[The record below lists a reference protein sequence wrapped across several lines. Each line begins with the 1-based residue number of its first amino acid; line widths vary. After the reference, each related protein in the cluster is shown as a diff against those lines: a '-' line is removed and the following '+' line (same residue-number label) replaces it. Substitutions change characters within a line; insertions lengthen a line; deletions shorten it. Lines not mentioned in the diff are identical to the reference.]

1 MECQWAVLR
10 GTGILWGVREGSRR
24 TAERRDSKR
33 HSQRIEL
40 KVTNKDRGSEGG
52 GGAMAAQGHKAV
64 VLREKKKKEEKNVQ
78 VFYHDRIG
86 G

>member
-1 MECQWAVLR
+1 MLR
-10 GTGILWGVREGSRR
+10 GTGILWGVRQGSRR
-24 TAERRDSKR
+24 TAERRDSK
-33 HSQRIEL
+33 HHCQRIEL
-40 KVTNKDRGSEGG
+40 RVTNKDRGSERS

-64 VLREKKKKEEKNVQ
+64 VLREKKEEKNVQ